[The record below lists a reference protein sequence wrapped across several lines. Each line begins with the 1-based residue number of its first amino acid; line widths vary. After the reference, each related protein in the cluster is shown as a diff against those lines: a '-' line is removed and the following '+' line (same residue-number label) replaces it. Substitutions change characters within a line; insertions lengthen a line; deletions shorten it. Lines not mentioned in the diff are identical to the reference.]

1 VALAHGDCPK
11 AAVTFVWTVVFARSK
26 FKYGQ
31 RAYRYIYLDAVHIAG
46 NLAFAAVSL
55 NLGSCEIGTLCGDHV
70 NSMLDID
77 GIDESV
83 ICMAVLGALAQ
94 EQFYQ
99 VLLNRR
105 FYH

>member
-1 VALAHGDCPK
+1 MAENP
-11 AAVTFVWTVVFARSK
+11 
-26 FKYGQ
+26 
-31 RAYRYIYLDAVHIAG
+31 
-46 NLAFAAVSL
+46 AFAAVSL
-55 NLGSCEIGTLCGDHV
+55 NLGSCEIGALYGYHV

-94 EQFYQ
+94 EQSYQ